1 MATRYLSIDIGG
13 TNIKYALMDG
23 AGKIL
28 EKGTEATPTSG
39 LPQFMGTLKEIA
51 GRYADQIKGIAVA
64 APGKVGADHGTI
76 HFGGALPFL
85 DGLDLRE
92 ALADVFAR
100 PVVVENDGKAA
111 ALAELWLGNLKGVQ
125 NGAAIVLG
133 TGIGGGI
140 VLDGRLLYG
149 SHQQAGEF
157 SFMSSNYDESQFVK
171 SAAGSTGSAVRLVRT
186 IGTMAQLADP
196 GDGHAVF
203 KLINA
208 HKEPAW
214 TVFEEFTQRIAALIL
229 SIQAVVDVDRYVIG
243 GGISAQPIVVT
254 QINQAYSDLFAQN
267 KIIEKTLTRPEIV
280 TAKFGN
286 DANLYGALY
295 SYLLFMDTFSD

>member
-28 EKGTEATPTSG
+28 EKGTEPTPNGG
-39 LPQFMGTLKEIA
+39 LPQFMAMLTEVVK
-51 GRYADQIKGIAVA
+51 RYADQIKGVAVA

-85 DGLDLRE
+85 DGLDLRK
-92 ALADVFAR
+92 ALAGVFDG
-100 PVVVENDGKAA
+100 PIVVENDGKAA
-111 ALAELWLGNLKGVQ
+111 ALAELWLGNLKGIQ

-133 TGIGGGI
+133 TGIGGGVI
-140 VLDGRLLYG
+140 LDGRLLYG

-157 SFMSSNYDESQFVK
+157 SFMSSHYDEPQFIK
-171 SAAGSTGSAVRLVRT
+171 AAAGSTGSAVRMVRT
-186 IGTMAQLADP
+186 IGTVAQLADP

-203 KLINA
+203 ELVNA
-208 HKEPAW
+208 QKEPAW
-214 TVFEEFTQRIAALIL
+214 TIFKEFAQRIAALIL

-254 QINQAYSDLFAQN
+254 QINQAYSDLLKEN
-267 KIIEKTLTRPEIV
+267 EIIEKTLTRPEIV
-280 TAKFGN
+280 TAKFQN
-286 DANLYGALY
+286 DANLFGALY
-295 SYLLFMDTFSD
+295 SYLLFMDK

>member
-13 TNIKYALMDG
+13 SSIKYALMDG

-28 EKGTEATPTSG
+28 EKGSEATPTSG
-39 LPQFMGTLKEIA
+39 LPQFMDTLNEVIN
-51 GRYADQIKGIAVA
+51 RYVDQIKGIAVA

-85 DGLDLRE
+85 DGLDLRK
-92 ALADVFAR
+92 ALAGVFDGSI
-100 PVVVENDGKAA
+100 VVENDGKAA
-111 ALAELWLGNLKGVQ
+111 ALAELWLGNLKGIQ
-125 NGAAIVLG
+125 NGVAIVLG
-133 TGIGGGI
+133 TGIGGGVI
-140 VLDGRLLYG
+140 LGGRLLYG

-157 SFMSSNYDESQFVK
+157 SFMSGNYDETRFIHA
-171 SAAGSTGSAVRLVRT
+171 AAGSTGSAVRLVRT

-203 KLINA
+203 ELINGQ
-208 HKEPAW
+208 KEPAW
-214 TVFEEFTQRIAALIL
+214 TIFKQYAQRIAALIL

-243 GGISAQPIVVT
+243 GGISAQPIVVK
-254 QINQAYSDLFAQN
+254 QINQSYSDLLSEN
-267 KIIEKTLTRPEIV
+267 EVIEKTLTRPEIV
-280 TAKFGN
+280 TAKFQN

-295 SYLLFMDTFSD
+295 SYLLFMDK

>member
-13 TNIKYALMDG
+13 SSIKYALMDG

-28 EKGTEATPTSG
+28 EKGAEVTPNSG
-39 LPQFMGTLKEIA
+39 LPQFMATLNEVVA
-51 GRYADQIKGIAVA
+51 RYADQIKGIAVA
-64 APGKVGADHGTI
+64 APGKVGADHSTI

-85 DGLDLRE
+85 DGLDLRQT
-92 ALADVFAR
+92 LAGQFDGS
-100 PVVVENDGKAA
+100 VVVENDGKAA
-111 ALAELWLGNLKGVQ
+111 ALAELWLGNLKGID

-140 VLDGRLLYG
+140 VLNGRLLYG

-157 SFMSSNYDESQFVK
+157 SFMSSQYDNSAFIESAV
-171 SAAGSTGSAVRLVRT
+171 GSTGSAVRLVRT

-203 KLINA
+203 ELINGQ
-208 HKEPAW
+208 KEPAW
-214 TVFEEFTQRIAALIL
+214 TIFKQYAQRIAALIL

-243 GGISAQPIVVT
+243 GGISAQPIVVR
-254 QINQAYSDLFAQN
+254 QINQAYSDLLSEN
-267 KIIEKTLTRPEIV
+267 EIIEKTLTRPEIV
-280 TAKFGN
+280 TAKFQN
-286 DANLYGALY
+286 DANLFGALY
-295 SYLLFMDTFSD
+295 SYLLFMDK

>member
-28 EKGTEATPTSG
+28 EKGTEPTPNGG
-39 LPQFMGTLKEIA
+39 LLQFMAMLTEVVN
-51 GRYADQIKGIAVA
+51 RYADQIKGVAVA
-64 APGKVGADHGTI
+64 APGKVGVDHRTI

-85 DGLDLRE
+85 DGLDLRK
-92 ALADVFAR
+92 ALAGVFDG
-100 PVVVENDGKAA
+100 PIVVENDGKAA
-111 ALAELWLGNLKGVQ
+111 ALAELWLGNLKGIQ

-133 TGIGGGI
+133 TGIGGGVI
-140 VLDGRLLYG
+140 LDGRLLYG

-157 SFMSSNYDESQFVK
+157 SFMSSHYDEPQFIK
-171 SAAGSTGSAVRLVRT
+171 AAAGSTGSAVRMVRT
-186 IGTMAQLADP
+186 IGTVAQLADP

-203 KLINA
+203 ELVNA
-208 HKEPAW
+208 QKEPAW
-214 TVFEEFTQRIAALIL
+214 TIFKEFAQRIAALIL

-254 QINQAYSDLFAQN
+254 QINQAYSDLLKEN
-267 KIIEKTLTRPEIV
+267 EIIEKTLTRPEIV
-280 TAKFGN
+280 TAKFQN
-286 DANLYGALY
+286 DANLFGALY
-295 SYLLFMDTFSD
+295 SYLLFMDK